1 MESTKLSGIYSN
13 GMVLQ
18 RNMNIVIEGFENLK
32 SEVTLTLAG
41 KVVSAPVTDG
51 RFKAV
56 FPPMD
61 VVFDAELTVE
71 GTDTITVRDVC
82 IGDVFLLAGQSNM
95 ELPVGRTLELN
106 REEVEAK
113 DYPFVRQYTLTPD
126 LDIPAIGEDS
136 INTLPEF
143 DWIKASGTSKNAFSA
158 IGFYAAKRIFEEKN
172 VPVGLIL
179 TAQGGST
186 IEAWMCDEDLY
197 ASGISEDEIAPL
209 RGKGALKKYM
219 ERWQNL
225 SAVWRAE
232 ADDNDFKIEEGIK
245 DAKPVTLPGIV
256 VKDFSG
262 IVWFIRDFDYDGAC
276 EGDCVLRLGDL
287 IDADTTY
294 INGIEVGRTEYQYP
308 PRIYHFDGSILN
320 KGKNTIMTRLLV
332 EQECGGFVEGHPYYL
347 RTPSGDTDIMGEWKT
362 VVEKKM
368 PKFNPIPMAQM
379 LPSSLYYSSVLT
391 IKNIAVSQIWWYQGE
406 SNAGDPDGLTM
417 ADSELAQK
425 VLEQGGKGSINPCG
439 YDQKMIRTFR
449 KMREFFGEVP
459 IILVKM
465 ADYINPL
472 TFESEVPEGW
482 RKIQELQERA
492 PEYISNV
499 RVVTAP
505 TPEPV
510 YELHPQNKSGLG
522 KDVAKVSIELS
533 K

>member
-18 RNMNIVIEGFENLK
+18 RNKDIVIEGFENLK

-61 VVFDAELTVE
+61 VVFDTELTVE

-106 REEVEAK
+106 REEVEAA

-136 INTLPEF
+136 INKLPEF

-262 IVWFIRDFDYDGAC
+262 IVWFIREFDYDGAC

-308 PRIYHFDGSILN
+308 PRIYHFDGSIL
-320 KGKNTIMTRLLV
+320 KQGKNTLMTRLIV
-332 EQECGGFVEGHPYYL
+332 EQEFGGFVIALAQFHTDAGGSTHSHGCTEGSTQVHERKRDAQARDGVGAHHLPDE
-347 RTPSGDTDIMGEWKT
+347 SAVDD
-362 VVEKKM
+362 VVERRRGHGNNGRQGVLRQQSAHG
-368 PKFNPIPMAQM
+368 FGAQFQCF
-379 LPSSLYYSSVLT
+379 LLV
-391 IKNIAVSQIWWYQGE
+391 IH
-406 SNAGDPDGLTM
+406 DDGLKRLCKITTKIVEM
-417 ADSELAQK
+417 LQRS
-425 VLEQGGKGSINPCG
+425 C
-439 YDQKMIRTFR
+439 
-449 KMREFFGEVP
+449 FFVP
-459 IILVKM
+459 
-465 ADYINPL
+465 
-472 TFESEVPEGW
+472 
-482 RKIQELQERA
+482 
-492 PEYISNV
+492 
-499 RVVTAP
+499 
-505 TPEPV
+505 
-510 YELHPQNKSGLG
+510 
-522 KDVAKVSIELS
+522 
-533 K
+533 